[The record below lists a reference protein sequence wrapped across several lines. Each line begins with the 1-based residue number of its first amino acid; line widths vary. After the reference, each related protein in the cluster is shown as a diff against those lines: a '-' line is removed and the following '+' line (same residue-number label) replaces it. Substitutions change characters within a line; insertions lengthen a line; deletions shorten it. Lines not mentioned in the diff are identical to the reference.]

1 MQTSENQNMEHWH
14 GIKPK
19 SYNQSKHSGSKQ
31 STPRSKTVIKSG
43 NKVSPDKSIEDEVAR
58 AVQQIIALNKSEQ
71 SSYDKNM
78 PNMSSVNDE
87 EDDISNTPVATQKV
101 FPDEDNKPES

>member
-1 MQTSENQNMEHWH
+1 MEHWH
-14 GIKPK
+14 GIKLKP
-19 SYNQSKHSGSKQ
+19 YNQSKHSGSKQ

-78 PNMSSVNDE
+78 PNMSSVNDIGCE
-87 EDDISNTPVATQKV
+87 LLKSFHDLVPSNKLVKGCKV
-101 FPDEDNKPES
+101 FCCALIG